1 MENSIRKQRVIGEVL
16 GIFNIEGGNITLIA
30 GFDSDI
36 FDALLTL
43 EPLSRVAV

>member
-1 MENSIRKQRVIGEVL
+1 MENSIRKQRVIGEIL
-16 GIFNIEGGNITLIA
+16 AIFNVEGRNITLIA

-36 FDALLTL
+36 FNALLTL